1 MPSKRIILDEF
12 DVPNHAN
19 ANTIT
24 IKDVVCADMDGD
36 GVDEILVSVDCEG
49 LSFCLSYPIVR
60 NCNRSLCRFSKGSLL
75 L

>member
-12 DVPNHAN
+12 NVPTNAN
-19 ANTIT
+19 ANTVT
-24 IKDVVCADMDGD
+24 IKDIVCADMDGD

-60 NCNRSLCRFSKGSLL
+60 NCNWSLYRFSKGSLL